1 MCPTQ
6 GTVCQSMTACNQL
19 TISGPK
25 RDRSIHIQQ
34 AHCWKWLCSR
44 LTGAL
49 HCTYSK
55 LTVGSGCAPGS
66 QVPYIVHTAKL
77 TVGSGCAPGSQVP
90 YIVHVYSQAHC
101 WKWLCSRL
109 TGALHCTYSHAHCW
123 KWLCSR
129 LTGAL
134 HCTCIQQAHCWK
146 WLCSRLT
153 GALHCTCIQQ
163 AHCWKWLCSR
173 LTGALH
179 RTYFTVSKVAA
190 EQTLCFQDAPQSICE
205 RDKEHMPLY
214 ICICTS
220 KYCKIG
226 PIKRCKL

>member
-1 MCPTQ
+1 MRYNASVQGPSDIWPTDTWHSSGCFLSSPGLTHLTISVCVQKSELAVGPVLATLRKWLAMCPTQ

-25 RDRSIHIQQ
+25 RDRSIH
-34 AHCWKWLCSR
+34 
-44 LTGAL
+44 
-49 HCTYSK
+49 
-55 LTVGSGCAPGS
+55 
-66 QVPYIVHTAKL
+66 
-77 TVGSGCAPGSQVP
+77 
-90 YIVHVYSQAHC
+90 
-101 WKWLCSRL
+101 
-109 TGALHCTYSHAHCW
+109 
-123 KWLCSR
+123 
-129 LTGAL
+129 
-134 HCTCIQQAHCWK
+134 
-146 WLCSRLT
+146 
-153 GALHCTCIQQ
+153 IQQ

>member
-1 MCPTQ
+1 MQYNASVQGPSDIWPTDTWHSSGCFLSSPGLTHLTISVCVQKSELAVGPVLATLRKWLAMCPTQ
-6 GTVCQSMTACNQL
+6 GTVCQSMTACNQS

-25 RDRSIHIQQ
+25 RDRSTHIQQ

-49 HCTYSK
+49 HCTRI
-55 LTVGSGCAPGS
+55 
-66 QVPYIVHTAKL
+66 Q
-77 TVGSGCAPGSQVP
+77 Q
-90 YIVHVYSQAHC
+90 
-101 WKWLCSRL
+101 
-109 TGALHCTYSHAHCW
+109 AHCW